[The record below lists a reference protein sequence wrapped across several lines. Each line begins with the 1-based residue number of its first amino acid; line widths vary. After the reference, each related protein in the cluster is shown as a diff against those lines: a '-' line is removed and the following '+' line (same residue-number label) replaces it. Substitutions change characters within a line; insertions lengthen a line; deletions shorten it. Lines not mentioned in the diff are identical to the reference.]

1 MKSRNQVQTR
11 SKPGLGV
18 RSGSSAGGFCHPAR
32 TASGLEA
39 ARAWIR
45 PVPGTFE
52 PVVPMLRE
60 RPKRGDRELYIER
73 WLKAP
78 AEEADGTRVARDRG
92 TPQGGV
98 ISPLLANIFLHH
110 VFDLW
115 MSGEFPGC
123 PFERYADDIVI
134 HCATREEA
142 LAVKAQVEE
151 RLRRCKLEAHPDK
164 TRIVYCRDSKRRQD
178 HEQIQFDF
186 LGYTF
191 RPRQAK
197 NRR

>member
-60 RPKRGDRELYIER
+60 RPKRGDREGLSTDAGHR
-73 WLKAP
+73 
-78 AEEADGTRVARDRG
+78 DGSTRSSVEGPVMGSEPRG
-92 TPQGGV
+92 RVILSLGTGQLRFTGGGT
-98 ISPLLANIFLHH
+98 H
-110 VFDLW
+110 
-115 MSGEFPGC
+115 G
-123 PFERYADDIVI
+123 
-134 HCATREEA
+134 
-142 LAVKAQVEE
+142 
-151 RLRRCKLEAHPDK
+151 
-164 TRIVYCRDSKRRQD
+164 
-178 HEQIQFDF
+178 
-186 LGYTF
+186 
-191 RPRQAK
+191 
-197 NRR
+197 